1 MAKKYLAIP
10 ATSTPSERVFS
21 VAGIM
26 VDKRHAALTPEMIDA
41 LVFLN
46 KSSFFLGLTKEC
58 TSNQMPDLILE
69 IDESSDSEELGEDLD
84 EIHVLD
90 VDEIVLDESGSESDE
105 SE

>member
-1 MAKKYLAIP
+1 
-10 ATSTPSERVFS
+10 
-21 VAGIM
+21 
-26 VDKRHAALTPEMIDA
+26 MIDA

-46 KSSFFLGLTKEC
+46 ENSFFSGLTKEC
-58 TSNQMPDLILE
+58 PSNQMPGLILE

-105 SE
+105 SD